1 MARNEQL
8 IRQHKLLQVL
18 ERYRFGRTLAEMR
31 DELVEELGLTSLHTR
46 SVRRDIEA
54 LQAAGF
60 DVASTETARGRVW
73 KLGPRFRGTHQIAAS
88 STELMALSLGRDLMH
103 PLAGTPFWL
112 GIESFWNKIQE
123 SLPDGVWSHYQK
135 YRKILHVLGM
145 PAKSYEKHQ
154 GMLKTINRAILEHRV
169 LEIEYQR
176 LGQSVATMRRVEP
189 YGVAFYHSS
198 LYVVADTCDAP
209 EKESPVRHLKLD
221 RFKKATA
228 LDQWFKPREEFDL
241 EQHLQ
246 QSMGMFA
253 GKETKKFKIKIS
265 AYAAPWVEE
274 DPWHPEQEVKRHA
287 DGSITLTVKASHD
300 LEVIPRILALGTEA
314 ELLSPV
320 ASRRLIAE
328 TIRDMRKSYEN
339 ASAAS
344 DDE

>member
-8 IRQHKLLQVL
+8 IRQHKLLQIL
-18 ERYRFGRTLAEMR
+18 ERYRFGRTLSEIR

-46 SVRRDIEA
+46 SVRRDVEA

-60 DVASTETARGRVW
+60 DVVSSETDRGRVW
-73 KLGPRFRGTHQIAAS
+73 KLGPRFKGSHKIAAS
-88 STELMALSLGRDLMH
+88 ATELMALSLGRDLMH

-123 SLPDGVWSHYQK
+123 SLPDGVWAHYTK

-176 LGQSVATMRRVEP
+176 LGQAHAAKRKIHP
-189 YGVAFYHSS
+189 YGVAFYQSS
-198 LYVVADTCDAP
+198 LYVVADAEEALD
-209 EKESPVRHLKLD
+209 EENPVRHLKLD
-221 RFKKATA
+221 RFRKATA
-228 LDQWFKPREEFDL
+228 LDDWFKPREFNL
-241 EQHLQ
+241 EAHLQ

-253 GKETKKFKIKIS
+253 GRKTRKFRIKIS

-274 DPWHPEQEVKRHA
+274 DPWHPDQEIKRHK
-287 DGSITLTVKASHD
+287 DGSITLTVEAAHD
-300 LEVIPRILALGTEA
+300 LEVIPRVLALGTEA
-314 ELLSPV
+314 ELISPA
-320 ASRRLIAE
+320 ASRKAIAD
-328 TIRDMRKSYEN
+328 TVRGM
-339 ASAAS
+339 AAHYK
-344 DDE
+344 

>member
-18 ERYRFGRTLAEMR
+18 ERYRFGRTLSEIR

-46 SVRRDIEA
+46 SVRRDVEA

-60 DVASTETARGRVW
+60 DVVSTETDRGRVW
-73 KLGPRFRGTHQIAAS
+73 KLGPRFKGAHKIAAS
-88 STELMALSLGRDLMH
+88 ATELMALSLGRDLMH

-112 GIESFWNKIQE
+112 GIESFWNKIQD
-123 SLPDGVWSHYQK
+123 SLPDGVWAHYTR

-176 LGQSVATMRRVEP
+176 LGQAHAATRQIHP
-189 YGVAFYHSS
+189 YGVAFYQSS
-198 LYVVADTCDAP
+198 LYVVADACEALNEDN
-209 EKESPVRHLKLD
+209 PVRHLKLD
-221 RFKKATA
+221 RFQKATA
-228 LDQWFKPREEFDL
+228 LDDWFKPRSDFNL
-241 EQHLQ
+241 EAHLQ

-253 GKETKKFKIKIS
+253 GRKTKKFKIKIS

-274 DPWHPEQEVKRHA
+274 DPWHPDQKVKKHG
-287 DGSITLTVKASHD
+287 DGSITLTVDAAHD
-300 LEVIPRILALGTEA
+300 LEVIPRVLALGTEA
-314 ELLSPV
+314 ELLSPA
-320 ASRRLIAE
+320 ASRKTIAE
-328 TIRDMRKSYEN
+328 TVREMAKLYK
-339 ASAAS
+339 
-344 DDE
+344 